1 MKKLFIISALL
12 ISGSFVQAGDA
23 PSSSQNENSLE
34 ISGEVVVTGKVT
46 GGKCFTQATAYD
58 VFAEELNINA
68 IAADMQAI
76 GFSSNIAAL
85 TYNAPQTYTFDADPC
100 NGANEDNPHFSITE
114 EINIK
119 YETELSNGL
128 TFAFEDEDF
137 NFSTL
142 SGNPSVTIG
151 GAFGTIKFSEHISTI
166 DSMLVGTAGSGAD
179 AAITPTLD
187 GHVVRTSGSDSGLNI
202 VYFTPSLYGMDFAV
216 GYNSNL
222 SAGESNNLNDRN
234 YKDTISLGF
243 GYETFI
249 GDVVLS
255 VGGAVEKTNNNTET
269 EQVCQEADVDRAN
282 TSTSSAGFYSGLYG
296 QVPCGDETLAAIGA
310 DISFGEY
317 TVSSAFS
324 NLDSS
329 LGGDMRVWSLGVAKT
344 IDDIDYLIGYTTET
358 LDYARENTDGENLKD
373 KSKILMLEATKP
385 IGDGVDIGLNVSNTE
400 VDNISEELGN
410 GRQDAWSAGV
420 SFTFG
425 F

>member
-1 MKKLFIISALL
+1 MKKIFITSALL
-12 ISGSFVQAGDA
+12 ISCSFAQAGDA
-23 PSSSQNENSLE
+23 PNNSQSKNGLE
-34 ISGEVVVTGKVT
+34 ITGEVVVTGEVT

-58 VFAEELNINA
+58 VFAEELNVNA

-76 GFSSNIAAL
+76 GFLSNIAAL

-119 YETELSNGL
+119 YETVLSNGL

-179 AAITPTLD
+179 TAITPTSD
-187 GHVVRTSGSDSGLNI
+187 GHVVRTSGSDSGLNV
-202 VYFTPSLYGMDFAV
+202 VYFTPSLYGMDFAL

-222 SAGESNNLNDRN
+222 SAGESGYNGN
-234 YKDTISLGF
+234 YKDTLSLGF

-255 VGGAVEKTNNNTET
+255 VGGAVEKTNINIET
-269 EQVCQEADVDRAN
+269 EQVCQEDDADRAN
-282 TSTSSAGFYSGLYG
+282 QATSSYEFYAGLYG
-296 QVPCGDETLAAIGA
+296 QDRCGGETLAAIGA
-310 DISFGEY
+310 DVSFGEY

-324 NLDSS
+324 NLDTS
-329 LGGDMRVWSLGVAKT
+329 LGSDMTVWSLGVAKT

-358 LDYARENTDGENLKD
+358 LDYARENTDGKNLKD

-400 VDNISEELGN
+400 VDNISEKLGN

-420 SFTFG
+420 SFTVG